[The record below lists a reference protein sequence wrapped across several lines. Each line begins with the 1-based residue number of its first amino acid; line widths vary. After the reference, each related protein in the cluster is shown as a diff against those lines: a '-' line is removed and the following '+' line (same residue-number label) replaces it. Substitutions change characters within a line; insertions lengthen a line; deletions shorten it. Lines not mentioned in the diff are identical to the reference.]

1 MTARGLGRLRWGC
14 VRVITLHHLSTSVF
28 FPHLTSPPCL
38 TPPFFLP
45 VDTSLLAKRR
55 RQCPRPSPLWL
66 DAICAFRDTGD
77 MSCSMHLPCMHK
89 HEQTA
94 RKQYFLISEALVSRV
109 PNSDAEWCNVRL
121 CFHFVGLFAL
131 ILAWVDPALRVFF
144 YMSLSGRI
152 TQLKVFALHFFS
164 VKHLSVSVVLRP
176 RLPC

>member
-45 VDTSLLAKRR
+45 VDTSLLSKRR
-55 RQCPRPSPLWL
+55 RQCPRLLPLWL

-94 RKQYFLISEALVSRV
+94 HKQYFLISEALVSRV

-121 CFHFVGLFAL
+121 CFHFVDLFTL
-131 ILAWVDPALRVFF
+131 TLAWVDPVLRFF
-144 YMSLSGRI
+144 YISLSDRI
-152 TQLKVFALHFFS
+152 TQLKVLALHFFS
-164 VKHLSVSVVLRP
+164 VKHLSVSVVLWP